1 MEETKQKK
9 IWDNERQRE
18 GKFSFWRK
26 EPPVA
31 ASAGHCI
38 TWGQTVHAM
47 KIINNADRSRTES
60 GRLISRRQIEVDWQ
74 VNWTW
79 RLHMIFYCEKK
90 QRIEM
95 NLRRK

>member
-9 IWDNERQRE
+9 IWDHERRRE

-31 ASAGHCI
+31 ASAGCCI

-47 KIINNADRSRTES
+47 KIINNADRSRTGS
-60 GRLISRRQIEVDWQ
+60 GRLISM
-74 VNWTW
+74 
-79 RLHMIFYCEKK
+79 H
-90 QRIEM
+90 
-95 NLRRK
+95 